1 MRGITAKKPPQVR
14 KVVACNAQSPR
25 RRAAALSSAF
35 DSLPPRRKITLPPQP
50 YGDHAPHNRFAQGR
64 ALCEATG
71 KRQRKS
77 DANGLADRRTAEQ
90 PSPPTPLPMRGRGE
104 HADSPPSPWSSGE
117 RGRGVRGR

>member
-1 MRGITAKKPPQVR
+1 MRGMTAKKPPQVR

-64 ALCEATG
+64 AVCEATG

-77 DANGLADRRTAEQ
+77 DANGQADGRTALTPN
-90 PSPPTPLPMRGRGE
+90 PSPDAQERGE
-104 HADSPPSPWSSGE
+104 RQFAPFPLVVG
-117 RGRGVRGR
+117 GKG